1 VTAPVATVHES
12 EQSDYW
18 EEEGRRVAASLGG
31 LAAAVVVGANPD
43 LAARVAVGIARATCR
58 RRHVALGDLVGDLA
72 PLYAVAGGADAFG
85 LSDCFRD
92 GNPLNDVAR
101 PAPDCDTLFIL
112 PAGTPPV
119 ATYDVL
125 AHDRWP
131 RLIRGFGEA
140 GALLLLVAPLDAPGV
155 DVLVAA
161 AGGVIAVDTPP
172 QRVARYHVLATVG
185 KPAVAGAAVAGRRP
199 RSATL
204 VAAGVALLAV
214 LAIAGWLAL
223 RNRAS
228 GGNGAD
234 RPAPTSVAPT
244 RIIDPSGVAPGV
256 TSRTDTVRLGAVV
269 NPGDSAK
276 AAAFAVELVAANSV
290 AGANSVLQ
298 ESEDATAMADRRTAA
313 VVPVELGGG
322 SLWFKAVVGAWHD
335 RASADSLLDA
345 VRARGI
351 VRRDAGVVVR
361 VPYALLLGVGVAR
374 SRADIVVN
382 SWRSRGIAAYGLL
395 QDDGSV
401 RVYAGAFETPAQAAP
416 LAASVRDA
424 GEPPVVAI
432 RTGRSF

>member
-1 VTAPVATVHES
+1 
-12 EQSDYW
+12 
-18 EEEGRRVAASLGG
+18 
-31 LAAAVVVGANPD
+31 
-43 LAARVAVGIARATCR
+43 
-58 RRHVALGDLVGDLA
+58 VALGDLVGDLA

-92 GNPLNDVAR
+92 GNPLNDIAR
-101 PAPDCDTLFIL
+101 PAPECDTLFIL

-125 AHDRWP
+125 AHERWP
-131 RLIRGFGEA
+131 RLIRGFREA

-172 QRVARYHVLATVG
+172 QRVARYHVYATVG
-185 KPAVAGAAVAGRRP
+185 KPAPAAAPVARGRP
-199 RSATL
+199 RNLAL
-204 VAAGVALLAV
+204 IGAGVALLAV
-214 LAIAGWLAL
+214 VAMAGWLAL
-223 RNRAS
+223 RSRGSRSS
-228 GGNGAD
+228 GTDGAL
-234 RPAPTSVAPT
+234 RPAPVSVAPT
-244 RIIDPSGVAPGV
+244 RITNPSTVTPGG
-256 TSRTDTVRLGAVV
+256 TLRADTVRLGAVV
-269 NPGDSAK
+269 NPGDSAN

-290 AGANSVLQ
+290 AGANSMLQ
-298 ESEDATAMADRRTAA
+298 ESEDATAIADRRTAA
-313 VVPVELGGG
+313 VVPVEFGGG

-345 VRARGI
+345 VRSRGI

-374 SRADIVVN
+374 NRADIVVN

-424 GEPPVVAI
+424 GEQPVVAI
-432 RTGRSF
+432 RTGRAF